1 VSNAQNVTNGS
12 RTKTRFAVGLK
23 KKRPTMT
30 TTPAVVEASVADEA
44 RAATILAEYA
54 DALAIVVRDTPVD
67 LRAYLAPP
75 GGLWLAHNGPGVV
88 GCIALR
94 RLATGSGEIKRL
106 YVRPTHRGRGIAD
119 LLLDALE
126 SGARERGLCELYLDT
141 HDGLLAAIRFY
152 ERRGYVRIERYND
165 NAQATVF
172 MRRAIC

>member
-1 VSNAQNVTNGS
+1 MSNAQNVTNGS

-54 DALAIVVRDTPVD
+54 DALAIVVRDTP
-67 LRAYLAPP
+67 
-75 GGLWLAHNGPGVV
+75 
-88 GCIALR
+88 
-94 RLATGSGEIKRL
+94 
-106 YVRPTHRGRGIAD
+106 
-119 LLLDALE
+119 
-126 SGARERGLCELYLDT
+126 ERGLCELYLDT

-165 NAQATVF
+165 NPQATVF